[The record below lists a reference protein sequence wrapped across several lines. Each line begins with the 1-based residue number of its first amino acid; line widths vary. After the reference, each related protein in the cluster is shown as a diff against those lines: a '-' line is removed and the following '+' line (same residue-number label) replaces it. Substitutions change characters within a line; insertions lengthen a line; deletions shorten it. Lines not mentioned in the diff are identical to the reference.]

1 VEADGG
7 PLLWEKFMPLGA
19 EKRSRATLRVSISRP
34 AVDVDTLG
42 ISSHESYDIAF
53 RPISRAD
60 LDKICIDSELFNS
73 LLREKP
79 EEVVAMVNDLVAGRT
94 DKARNVARSIGFT
107 EEDFQR
113 QGGGLIFWAGIIV
126 CGIMIYA
133 AAATRP

>member
-1 VEADGG
+1 
-7 PLLWEKFMPLGA
+7 LLPE
-19 EKRSRATLRVSISRP
+19 R
-34 AVDVDTLG
+34 
-42 ISSHESYDIAF
+42 
-53 RPISRAD
+53 
-60 LDKICIDSELFNS
+60 
-73 LLREKP
+73 P

-133 AAATRP
+133 AAPTRH